1 MAKQLSFYIAASW
14 PRRQE
19 AVAISSYLVSSGYKS
34 TARWI
39 NESKSQGYEHGVSG
53 MTGGLPE
60 QDEHDVRVA
69 DCLVCLT
76 GDTLTRGG
84 RHTELGIAIA
94 LGKRV
99 FCVGP
104 MEQVFH
110 RHPLVT
116 MVNDISELLRA
127 MRDVVV

>member
-1 MAKQLSFYIAASW
+1 MERKFKFYIASSF
-14 PRRQE
+14 PRRAFAAELANRLMQRGF
-19 AVAISSYLVSSGYKS
+19 VC

-39 NESKSQGYEHGVSG
+39 HDFESRGYENGVEG
-53 MTGGLPE
+53 MSAGLPE
-60 QDEHDVRVA
+60 KDEADVRAA
-69 DCLVCLT
+69 DFLVILT

-84 RHTELGIAIA
+84 RHTEMGIAIA
-94 LGKRV
+94 LGKRT

-116 MVNDISELLRA
+116 MAKDEEELCHHLGT
-127 MRDVVV
+127 MVS